1 MAAPHENWFFREV
14 ADLAERFAQSALA
27 AREAMQAP
35 HELADASVYLNDAG
49 TELVVQ
55 GDVAGFP
62 VMASMSWAFD
72 GLNEET
78 AMLIR
83 GSCES
88 RANAR
93 EAGCRLIRIIPH
105 TNERS
110 VAA

>member
-1 MAAPHENWFFREV
+1 MSRPHPNWFHAEV
-14 ADLAERFAQSALA
+14 CELADRFGLAAKE
-27 AREAMQAP
+27 AREAMRAP
-35 HELADASVYLNDAG
+35 VELADADVCLNDAG

>member
-1 MAAPHENWFFREV
+1 MSRPHPNWFHAEV
-14 ADLAERFAQSALA
+14 CELADRFGLAAKA
-27 AREAMQAP
+27 AREAMRAP
-35 HELADASVYLNDAG
+35 VELAHADVYLNDAG
-49 TELVVQ
+49 SEVCVT

-62 VMASMSWAFD
+62 VMASMPWAFD

-93 EAGCRLIRIIPH
+93 DNGCRLIRII
-105 TNERS
+105 TDNATRR
-110 VAA
+110 AA